1 MSAPSPGSASAAP
14 LRVCFVCTGNICR
27 SPMADVVFRA
37 LAERAGVGDRFA
49 VTSRGTGDWHVGE
62 QADARGRDAMRRA
75 GYDGEAHRAAQ
86 LSDAD
91 IAGNDVLV
99 ALDRGH
105 ARVLRER
112 GAAPDRVVLLTEF
125 DPERPEDPDVF
136 DPYYSEQPVYDRVL
150 AQVERSC
157 AVLLERLDDARGVS
171 G

>member
-1 MSAPSPGSASAAP
+1 MSASSPGSAAADP

-37 LAERAGVGDRFA
+37 LADRDGVGDRFA

-91 IAGNDVLV
+91 IADNDVLV

-157 AVLLERLDDARGVS
+157 AVLLERLADARVS

>member
-1 MSAPSPGSASAAP
+1 
-14 LRVCFVCTGNICR
+14 
-27 SPMADVVFRA
+27 MADVVFRA
-37 LAERAGVGDRFA
+37 LADRAGVGDRFA

-75 GYDGEAHRAAQ
+75 GYDGEAHRATQ

-91 IAGNDVLV
+91 IADNDVLV

-157 AVLLERLDDARGVS
+157 AVLLEQLDDARVS